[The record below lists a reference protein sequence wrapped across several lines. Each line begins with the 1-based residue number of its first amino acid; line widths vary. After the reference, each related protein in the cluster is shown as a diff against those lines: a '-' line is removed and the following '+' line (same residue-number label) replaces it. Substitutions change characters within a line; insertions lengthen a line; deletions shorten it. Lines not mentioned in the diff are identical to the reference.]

1 MLSSTREIR
10 ELVSVNEEVVWE
22 KICRQKPTKPR
33 TGVLSGNSCFE
44 KLVPNKTKSMEKAA
58 QENINNTMQVLEP
71 EDENLEYDSN
81 GSKNKDKSTSQELIA
96 EVPNLFVGVSS
107 RYWRNVT
114 LNCKYLG

>member
-1 MLSSTREIR
+1 
-10 ELVSVNEEVVWE
+10 
-22 KICRQKPTKPR
+22 
-33 TGVLSGNSCFE
+33 
-44 KLVPNKTKSMEKAA
+44 MEKAA

-107 RYWRNVT
+107 RY
-114 LNCKYLG
+114 